1 MSAQGKWRKR
11 LSNVKADNPEQVSRS
26 RHDAILDAAAFQL
39 ANFGVGT
46 ATLPEIASCM
56 GITRSA
62 LYYYVKSKEDLVYQ
76 VYRRSCDILVAEAE
90 RAAGLPI
97 PAPDRIA
104 AFVAGVS
111 SRPQHDV
118 IALNEVGML
127 EAEQQSQVMAR
138 YGLAVDTLAGIIADG
153 MGRGELRRCDAGIAA
168 HVIVSIVQQVCMVS
182 GWDDLKGSQS
192 PMIDFEVAVDR
203 LVAEAINLVIN
214 GWATD
219 RERLVPVDLI
229 DITPLF
235 DLPGSAFDREGL
247 ARAKRAEILTTASRM
262 FNRRG
267 VSSTT
272 LDDIAAE
279 LGATKR
285 TLYHHVGD
293 KQAIL
298 SACHARSRD
307 IILFHFERYDERV
320 ATGEDLLD
328 AHVNYWRS
336 TALAACNPQLEP
348 LRLAVGLPEIL
359 LTERAAYYDFALD
372 LATRWQRIHAA
383 LLTAGHMRAIDA
395 NAMGQIHIGSINW
408 LAKGL
413 ITIEP
418 SEQVQIVTE
427 VIDLL
432 RLGLKPVGEAR

>member
-1 MSAQGKWRKR
+1 M
-11 LSNVKADNPEQVSRS
+11 KAENPKPAKRS
-26 RHDAILDAAAFQL
+26 RHDRILDSAAFQL

-62 LYYYVKSKEDLVYQ
+62 LYYYAKSKEDLVYQ
-76 VYRRSCDILVAEAE
+76 TYQRSCDILADAARHAAELA
-90 RAAGLPI
+90 L
-97 PAPDRIA
+97 PAPERIA
-104 AFVAGVS
+104 AFIAEVAA
-111 SRPQHDV
+111 RPQTDV

-127 EAEQQSQVMAR
+127 EEEQRRSVTAR
-138 YGLAVDTLAGIIADG
+138 YGLAVDTLADLIAQG
-153 MGRGELRRCDAGIAA
+153 TARGEFRDCDARIVA
-168 HVIVSIVQQVCMVS
+168 HVIVSIVQQLCMVS
-182 GWDDLKGSQS
+182 GWENAKGNQS
-192 PMIDFEVAVDR
+192 LLIDFEFAIDQ
-203 LVAEAINLVIN
+203 LVAGAIDLLIN

-219 RERLVPVDLI
+219 RARRVPLDLI
-229 DITPLF
+229 DIAPLV

-247 ARAKRAEILTTASRM
+247 ARAKRAEILTAASRM

-279 LGATKR
+279 LRATKR

-307 IILFHFERYDERV
+307 IILFHSERLDARI
-320 ATGEDLLD
+320 AAGGDLLD
-328 AHVNYWRS
+328 VHVNFWRS

-359 LTERAAYYDFALD
+359 QTERAAYYDFALD
-372 LATRWQRIHAA
+372 IATRWQRMHAS
-383 LLTAGHMRAIDA
+383 LLAAGHMRAIDA
-395 NAMGQIHIGSINW
+395 NAMGQIHLGSINW

-413 ITIEP
+413 VTIEP
-418 SEQVQIVTE
+418 TERVHVVTE

-432 RLGLKPVGEAR
+432 RVGLKPLSSEQKAAANPA

>member
-1 MSAQGKWRKR
+1 MTVKSARSAK
-11 LSNVKADNPEQVSRS
+11 RS
-26 RHDAILDAAAFQL
+26 RHDQILDSAAFQL

-62 LYYYVKSKEDLVYQ
+62 LYYYAKSKEDLVYQ
-76 VYRRSCDILVAEAE
+76 TYQRSCDILAEAA
-90 RAAGLPI
+90 RHAAGLAQ
-97 PAPDRIA
+97 PAPERIA
-104 AFVAGVS
+104 AFIAEVAA
-111 SRPQHDV
+111 RPQTDV

-127 EAEQQSQVMAR
+127 EEEQRRSVKAR
-138 YGLAVDTLAGIIADG
+138 YALAVDTLADLIAEG
-153 MGRGELRRCDAGIAA
+153 TALGELRDCDAGIAA
-168 HVIVSIVQQVCMVS
+168 HAVVSIVQQLCMVS

-192 PMIDFEVAVDR
+192 PMIDYAIEMDR
-203 LVAEAINLVIN
+203 LVADAIDLVIN

-219 RERLVPVDLI
+219 RVRMVPLNLI
-229 DITPLF
+229 DIAPLI

-307 IILFHFERYDERV
+307 IIRFQYERYDERI
-320 ATGEDLLD
+320 AAGEDLLD
-328 AHVNYWRS
+328 AHVNFWRS

-348 LRLAVGLPEIL
+348 LRVAVGLPEIL

-372 LATRWQRIHAA
+372 ISTRWQRIYAA
-383 LLTAGHMRAIDA
+383 LLAAGHMRAIDA
-395 NAMGQIHIGSINW
+395 NAMGQIHLGSINW

-413 ITIEP
+413 IMIEP
-418 SEQVQIVTE
+418 TERVQMVTE

-432 RLGLKPVGEAR
+432 RVGLKPLSSD